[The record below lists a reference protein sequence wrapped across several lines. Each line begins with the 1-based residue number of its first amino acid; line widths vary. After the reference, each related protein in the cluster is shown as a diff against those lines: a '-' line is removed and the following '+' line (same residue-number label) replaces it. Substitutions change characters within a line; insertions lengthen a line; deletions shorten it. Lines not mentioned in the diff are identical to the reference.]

1 MQRPTLATA
10 RRSARL
16 CSFPGPTMNP
26 SSELFELF
34 QRSQRV
40 LLTGP
45 EGPDG
50 DSIGACLALQHIL
63 ARCLPDL
70 RVDVAG
76 KIPDR
81 YRFVPGSP
89 AMIAEPDARYDG
101 VVVLDGDCTRLPPS
115 ATRAFQAATWTGL
128 IDHHRSTDA
137 SLYLVA
143 LLDPAAEST
152 CGMVRQLAA
161 TWEVPLDPE
170 LATQLYTGLVFDTG
184 GFRHSNTRPST
195 HRLAAELLEQPFDHV
210 NATRK
215 ILHERRPQ
223 ALFLLG
229 RVLGAAQLL
238 AGGRLIVASCPASL
252 QAELGAG
259 GDDHEGIVDL
269 LQLTTGVELAAL
281 LMEKG
286 PKVRISMRSLGAV
299 DVASLAKRLDAGGGG
314 HMRAA
319 GASMQGNLAE
329 LQPRIIAEMAASLP
343 DIDASAAL

>member
-1 MQRPTLATA
+1 MML
-10 RRSARL
+10 
-16 CSFPGPTMNP
+16 
-26 SSELFELF
+26 SSELFQLL
-34 QRSQRV
+34 QRSARV

-63 ARCLPDL
+63 RRRLPDL
-70 RVDVAG
+70 QVDVAG
-76 KIPDR
+76 KVPDR
-81 YRFVPGSP
+81 YRFVPGTA
-89 AMIAEPDARYDG
+89 AMIAEPEAHYDG
-101 VVVLDGDCTRLPPS
+101 VVVLDGDCTRLPAA
-115 ATRAFQAATWTGL
+115 ATGAFQAARWTGL
-128 IDHHRSTDA
+128 VDHHRSTDVG
-137 SLYLVA
+137 LYTVA
-143 LLDPAAEST
+143 LLDPVAEST

-161 TWEVPLDPE
+161 DWGVVLDPE

-215 ILHERRPQ
+215 VLHERRPQ

-229 RVLGAAQLL
+229 RVLGDAQLL
-238 AGGRLIVASCPASL
+238 GGGRLIVATCPATL
-252 QAELGAG
+252 QSELGAG

-299 DVASLAKRLDAGGGG
+299 DVAALARRLDAGGGG

-319 GASMQGNLAE
+319 GASVPGSLAE
-329 LQPRIIAEMAASLP
+329 QQERIVAEMVASLP
-343 DIDASAAL
+343 ANC

>member
-1 MQRPTLATA
+1 MTH
-10 RRSARL
+10 
-16 CSFPGPTMNP
+16 
-26 SSELFELF
+26 SSELFQLL
-34 QRSQRV
+34 QRSRRV

-63 ARCLPDL
+63 RGCLPEL
-70 RVDVAG
+70 GVDVAG
-76 KIPDR
+76 KVPDR
-81 YRFVPGSP
+81 YRFVPGT
-89 AMIAEPDARYDG
+89 ATMVAEPEPTYDG

-115 ATRAFQAATWTGL
+115 ATRAFQAAGWTGL
-128 IDHHRSTDA
+128 VDHHRSTDA
-137 SLYLVA
+137 ALYTVA

-152 CGMVRQLAA
+152 CSIVRQLAA
-161 TWEVPLDPE
+161 EWGVALDPE

-184 GFRHSNTRPST
+184 GFRHSNTRPAT

-210 NATRK
+210 QATRK

-229 RVLGAAQLL
+229 RVLGGAQLL
-238 AGGRLIVASCPASL
+238 AGGRLIVATCPSSL

-299 DVASLAKRLDAGGGG
+299 DVAALARRLDAGGGG

-319 GASMQGNLAE
+319 GASMPGSLGE
-329 LQPRIIAEMAASLP
+329 LQERIVAEMVASLP
-343 DIDASAAL
+343 TGS